1 MEFVRSIWE
10 NDKDYM
16 ALVEDLLEDENL
28 LKLDE
33 ITHHHYTTRLIHSI
47 YVSYVSYKIAK
58 RLNLNCRAVARA
70 GILHDFFH
78 EGREEIAALKQGSHN
93 CVHPKIAVKNA
104 EILTELSEL
113 EKDIILKH
121 MFLTTVGVGVPRYK
135 ESMVVTCVDKYCAIS
150 EISTPVRMRLKETV
164 SRWGLKLRVVNA

>member
-10 NDKDYM
+10 NDRDYM

-28 LKLDE
+28 LKLDD
-33 ITHHHYTTRLIHSI
+33 IIHHRYTTRLIHSI

-58 RLNLNCRAVARA
+58 KLNLNCRAVARA

-93 CVHPKIAVKNA
+93 FVHPRIAVKNA
-104 EILTELSEL
+104 ETLTELSEL

-121 MFLTTVGVGVPRYK
+121 MFLTTTGVGIPKYK
-135 ESMVVTCVDKYCAIS
+135 ESMIVTCVDKYCAIS
-150 EISTPVRMRLKETV
+150 EVSTPVRIRVKQKV
-164 SRWGLKLRVVNA
+164 SKWGMMLRVVHA

>member
-47 YVSYVSYKIAK
+47 YVSYVSYKIAS
-58 RLNLNCRAVARA
+58 RFNLNVRAVASA

-93 CVHPKIAVKNA
+93 FVHPKLAVKNA
-104 EILTELSEL
+104 ETLTELSEL

-121 MFLTTVGVGVPRYK
+121 MFLTTRTGLPRYK
-135 ESMVVTCVDKYCAIS
+135 ESMIVTCVDKYCAIS
-150 EISTPVRMRLKETV
+150 EVSTPVRMRVKQKV
-164 SRWGLKLRVVNA
+164 SEWGMKLRVVHA